1 MLFINNEQVSKEEFI
16 KAFGLEETL
25 GLEKDFKSFSI
36 DPNRPLEFEFLD
48 TVLEDDRLGMV
59 GKKTASART
68 IPREFRT
75 FDKDGDSVEVRYAT
89 MLPRPDPKT
98 GQMQFP
104 TQRKETWR
112 FSKFFTQGE
121 EDLFLFMLVSPEC
134 QTSNRPRLDIAYYKL
149 RNKALE
155 IKLREAKEN
164 KLDEAYAY
172 IKSLSGH
179 ALVIKALGAKIEN
192 AYTICD
198 AEGEA
203 SLRLMLRNLATK
215 NPFVFM
221 EEMTAESAEVVGKIR
236 YAVEK
241 GVISK
246 KPTGAPGL
254 DVWVFADGTEITKVP
269 STQDANIAL
278 RDALIYGQDL
288 YVKLSKLIDKEIS
301 PEALV
306 QLRRNVADT
315 SEKIN
320 VLLEAEM
327 ITYDLKTKSVH
338 WVLKGEV
345 VDEPIMTAKKL
356 WKQELVELF
365 DKDKS
370 LNDMLTQK
378 YKEAMKKKQ
387 LV

>member
-25 GLEKDFKSFSI
+25 GLEKDFQSFKI

-134 QTSNRPRLDIAYYKL
+134 QSSNRPRHDIAYYKL

-192 AYTICD
+192 ANNILDT
-198 AEGEA
+198 EGEA
-203 SLRLMLRNLATK
+203 SLRLMLRNIATK

-221 EEMTAESAEVVGKIR
+221 EEMTAESAEVVGKIK

-241 GVISK
+241 GILAK

-269 STQDANIAL
+269 NTQDANTAL

-288 YVKLSKLIDKEIS
+288 YVKLSKLIDKDIS
-301 PEALV
+301 PEALA
-306 QLRRNVADT
+306 QLKRKSADT
-315 SEKIN
+315 SDKIN
-320 VLLEAEM
+320 ALLEAEM
-327 ITYDLKTKSVH
+327 ITYNIATKTVH
-338 WVLKGEV
+338 WVLKGELIE
-345 VDEPIMTAKKL
+345 EPIMKAKKS

-370 LNDMLTQK
+370 LNDMLTEK
-378 YKEAMKKKQ
+378 YKEAKKKQ

>member
-1 MLFINNEQVSKEEFI
+1 MLFINNDQVSVVDFI

-48 TVLEDDRLGMV
+48 NILEDDRLGRV
-59 GKKTASART
+59 GKKTASSRT
-68 IPREFRT
+68 IPREYKT
-75 FDKDGDSVEVRYAT
+75 FDADGDMVEVRYTT
-89 MLPRPDPKT
+89 MLPRPSPKT
-98 GQMQFP
+98 GIMEFP
-104 TQRKETWR
+104 TARKTNWR
-112 FSKFFTQGE
+112 FSKFLSQGE

-134 QTSNRPRLDIAYYKL
+134 VSSKRHNPELAYYKL

-155 IKLREAKEN
+155 IQMREAKEN

-198 AEGEA
+198 QEGEA
-203 SLRLMLRNLATK
+203 SLRLMLRGLATK

-221 EEMTAESAEVVGKIR
+221 EEMTHESAEIVGKIK

-241 GVISK
+241 AVIVK

-269 STQDANIAL
+269 NTQDANLAL
-278 RDALIYGQDL
+278 KDALIHTQDL
-288 YVKLSKLIDKEIS
+288 YVKLSKLIDREIS
-301 PEALV
+301 PEALA
-306 QLRRNVADT
+306 QLKRQSADT
-315 SEKIN
+315 SDKIN
-320 VLLEAEM
+320 ALLEAEM
-327 ITYDLKTKSVH
+327 LTYDISKKTVH
-338 WVLKGEV
+338 WALKGELIE
-345 VDEPIMTAKKL
+345 EPIMTAKKS
-356 WKQELVELF
+356 WKQELIELF

-370 LNDMLTQK
+370 LGDMLNEK
-378 YKEAMKKKQ
+378 YKGAKKKQ
-387 LV
+387 AV

>member
-16 KAFGLEETL
+16 KAFALEETL
-25 GLEKDFKSFSI
+25 GLEKDFKTFSI

-48 TVLEDDRLGMV
+48 SVLEDDRLGMI
-59 GKKTASART
+59 GKRTASART

-75 FDKDGDSVEVRYAT
+75 FDAEGDTVEVRYAT

-98 GQMQFP
+98 GVMQFP

-134 QTSNRPRLDIAYYKL
+134 QTSKRHRPDIAYYKL

-198 AEGEA
+198 TEGEA
-203 SLRLMLRNLATK
+203 SLRLMLRNIATK

-221 EEMTAESAEVVGKIR
+221 EEMTAESAEIVGKIR
-236 YAVEK
+236 YAEEK
-241 GVISK
+241 GIIIK

-254 DVWVFADGTEITKVP
+254 DVWVFTDGTEITKVP
-269 STQDANIAL
+269 NTQDAKTAL

-301 PEALV
+301 PEALA
-306 QLRRNVADT
+306 QLKRKTADT
-315 SEKIN
+315 SDKIN
-320 VLLEAEM
+320 ALLEAEM
-327 ITYDLKTKSVH
+327 ITYNIATKTVH
-338 WVLKGEV
+338 WALKGEV
-345 VDEPIMTAKKL
+345 VEEPIMKAKKS

-370 LNDMLTQK
+370 LNDMLTEK
-378 YKEAMKKKQ
+378 YKEAKKKQ

>member
-1 MLFINNEQVSKEEFI
+1 MLFINNDQVSVVDFI

-48 TVLEDDRLGMV
+48 NILEDDRLGMV
-59 GKKTASART
+59 GKKTASSRT
-68 IPREFRT
+68 IPREYKT
-75 FDKDGDSVEVRYAT
+75 FDADGDMVEVRYTT
-89 MLPRPDPKT
+89 MLPRPSPKT
-98 GQMQFP
+98 GIMEFP
-104 TQRKETWR
+104 TARKTNWR
-112 FSKFFTQGE
+112 FSKFLTQGE
-121 EDLFLFMLVSPEC
+121 EDLFLFMLVNPEC
-134 QTSNRPRLDIAYYKL
+134 ISAKRHNTELAYYKL

-155 IKLREAKEN
+155 IQMREAKEN

-179 ALVIKALGAKIEN
+179 ALVIKALGAKIDN

-198 AEGEA
+198 HEGEA

-221 EEMTAESAEVVGKIR
+221 EEMTHESAEIVGKIK

-241 GVISK
+241 AVIVK

-269 STQDANIAL
+269 NTQDANLAL
-278 RDALIYGQDL
+278 RDALIHTQDL
-288 YVKLSKLIDKEIS
+288 YVKLSKLIDREIS
-301 PEALV
+301 PEALA
-306 QLRRNVADT
+306 QLKRQSADT
-315 SEKIN
+315 SDKIN
-320 VLLEAEM
+320 ALLEAEM
-327 ITYDLKTKSVH
+327 LTYDIGKKTVH
-338 WVLKGEV
+338 WVLKGELIE
-345 VDEPIMTAKKL
+345 EPIMTAKKS
-356 WKQELVELF
+356 WKQELIELF

-370 LNDMLTQK
+370 LGDMLNEK
-378 YKEAMKKKQ
+378 YKGAKKKQ
-387 LV
+387 AV

>member
-1 MLFINNEQVSKEEFI
+1 MLFINNDQVSVVDFI

-25 GLEKDFKSFSI
+25 GLEKDFTSFSI

-48 TVLEDDRLGMV
+48 NILEDDRLGMV
-59 GKKTASART
+59 GKKTASSRT
-68 IPREFRT
+68 IPREYKT
-75 FDKDGDSVEVRYAT
+75 FDADGDMVEVRYTT
-89 MLPRPDPKT
+89 MLPRPSPKT
-98 GQMQFP
+98 GIMEFP
-104 TQRKETWR
+104 TARKTNWR
-112 FSKFFTQGE
+112 FSKFLSQGE
-121 EDLFLFMLVSPEC
+121 EDLFLFMLVNPEC
-134 QTSNRPRLDIAYYKL
+134 VSSKRHNPELAYYKL

-155 IKLREAKEN
+155 IQMREAKEN

-198 AEGEA
+198 QEGEA
-203 SLRLMLRNLATK
+203 SLRLMLRGLATK

-221 EEMTAESAEVVGKIR
+221 EEMTHESAEIVGKIK

-241 GVISK
+241 AVIVK

-269 STQDANIAL
+269 NTQDANLAL
-278 RDALIYGQDL
+278 RDALIHTQDL

-301 PEALV
+301 PEALA
-306 QLRRNVADT
+306 QLKRQSADT
-315 SEKIN
+315 SDKIN
-320 VLLEAEM
+320 ALLEAEM
-327 ITYDLKTKSVH
+327 LTYDISKKTVH
-338 WVLKGEV
+338 WVLKGELIE
-345 VDEPIMTAKKL
+345 EPIMTAKKS
-356 WKQELVELF
+356 WKQELIELF

-370 LNDMLTQK
+370 LGDMLNEK
-378 YKEAMKKKQ
+378 YKGAKKKQ
-387 LV
+387 AV

>member
-1 MLFINNEQVSKEEFI
+1 MLFINNDQVSVVDFI

-48 TVLEDDRLGMV
+48 NILEDDRLGRV
-59 GKKTASART
+59 GKKTASSRT
-68 IPREFRT
+68 IPREYKT
-75 FDKDGDSVEVRYAT
+75 FDADGDMVEVRYTT
-89 MLPRPDPKT
+89 MLPRPSPKT
-98 GQMQFP
+98 GIMEFP
-104 TQRKETWR
+104 TARKTNWR
-112 FSKFFTQGE
+112 FSKFLSQGE
-121 EDLFLFMLVSPEC
+121 EDLFLFMLVNPEC
-134 QTSNRPRLDIAYYKL
+134 VSSKRHNPELAYYKL

-155 IKLREAKEN
+155 IQMREAKEN

-198 AEGEA
+198 QEGEA
-203 SLRLMLRNLATK
+203 SLRLMLRGLATK

-221 EEMTAESAEVVGKIR
+221 EEMTHESAEIVGKIK

-241 GVISK
+241 AVIVK

-269 STQDANIAL
+269 NTQDANLAL
-278 RDALIYGQDL
+278 KDALIHTQDL
-288 YVKLSKLIDKEIS
+288 YVKLSKLIDREIS
-301 PEALV
+301 PEALA
-306 QLRRNVADT
+306 QLKRQSADT
-315 SEKIN
+315 SDKIN
-320 VLLEAEM
+320 ALLEAEM
-327 ITYDLKTKSVH
+327 LTYDISKKTVH
-338 WVLKGEV
+338 WALKGELIE
-345 VDEPIMTAKKL
+345 EPIMTAKKS
-356 WKQELVELF
+356 WKQELIELF

-370 LNDMLTQK
+370 LGDMLNEK
-378 YKEAMKKKQ
+378 YKGAKKKQ
-387 LV
+387 AV